1 MTAQVMTNETP
12 EATLPIE
19 PGGGPG
25 TERDAP
31 HLIVVQGKQ
40 LGQRLPLTRER
51 TTVGR
56 SAGCDLRLDSPVV
69 SAEHARIV
77 RTKEGFGI
85 EDLGSTNGVTVNG
98 RRLAPEEL
106 QPIGHGD
113 TIGISDHVLLF
124 VDRGSF
130 TDLKGLSTIQVDMDR
145 ARAEADAL
153 VAELGAPPRRSD
165 RS

>member
-1 MTAQVMTNETP
+1 MKPQDMADERP

-19 PGGGPG
+19 PSGGSSV
-25 TERDAP
+25 EREAP

-40 LGQRLPLTRER
+40 LGQRLALTRER

-56 SAGCDLRLDSPVV
+56 SESCDLCLDSPVV

-98 RRLAPEEL
+98 RRLASDEL

-113 TIGISDHVLLF
+113 AITLSDHVLLF
-124 VDRGSF
+124 VDRGGLADSQ
-130 TDLKGLSTIQVDMDR
+130 GLSTIRIDRER
-145 ARAEADAL
+145 ARAEAEAL
-153 VAELGAPPRRSD
+153 LAEFRVPRRG
-165 RS
+165 

>member
-1 MTAQVMTNETP
+1 MMDMADQTP

-19 PGGGPG
+19 PRGGTGA
-25 TERDAP
+25 ERDAP
-31 HLIVVQGKQ
+31 YLVVVQGKQ
-40 LGQRLPLTRER
+40 VGQRLPLARER

-56 SAGCDLRLDSPVV
+56 SASCDLCLDSPVV

-98 RRLAPEEL
+98 RRLAPDEL

-113 TIGISDHVLLF
+113 SITLSDHMLLF
-124 VDRGSF
+124 VDHGGIADSQ
-130 TDLKGLSTIQVDMDR
+130 GLSTISVDRER
-145 ARAEADAL
+145 ARAEAEAL
-153 VAELGAPPRRSD
+153 LAEFRVPRRG
-165 RS
+165 